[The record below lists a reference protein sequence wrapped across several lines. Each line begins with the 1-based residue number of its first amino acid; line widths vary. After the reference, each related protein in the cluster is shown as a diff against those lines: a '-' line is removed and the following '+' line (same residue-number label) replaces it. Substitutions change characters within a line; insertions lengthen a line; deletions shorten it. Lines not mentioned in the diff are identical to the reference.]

1 MTIWS
6 GTIAKMTYPSVDL
19 QIGRTGFV
27 CVLLIMLTGCA
38 SVQYSALEKVGI
50 HKRDIL
56 VDRVEDARDAQTE
69 TREQLVTAYE
79 ELSALVGY
87 EGGEL
92 EKKYERLSKEVE
104 RSRKATQD
112 LDEHLSDIDRVSE
125 DLFDEWE
132 SELDL
137 YSSATLRADQKRKL
151 ALARRQFMTMRDR
164 MQTARNRVDP
174 VMAVLTDNVL
184 FLKHSLNAQALAALR
199 GQTAVLEGQVDALIR
214 DMQVAIEEADAFISR
229 MRGG

>member
-1 MTIWS
+1 
-6 GTIAKMTYPSVDL
+6 MTYPSVDL

-137 YSSATLRADQKRKL
+137 YSSATLKADQKRKL

>member
-1 MTIWS
+1 MTH
-6 GTIAKMTYPSVDL
+6 PSVNL
-19 QIGRTGFV
+19 QIGRAGFV
-27 CVLLIMLTGCA
+27 CALLIMLAGCA

-137 YSSATLRADQKRKL
+137 YSNATLKADQKRKL

>member
-1 MTIWS
+1 MTHLS
-6 GTIAKMTYPSVDL
+6 GNL
-19 QIGRTGFV
+19 QIARAGV
-27 CVLLIMLTGCA
+27 ACVLMIVLSGCA

-56 VDRVEDARDAQTE
+56 VDRVEDARDAQSE
-69 TREQLVTAYE
+69 TREQLVSAYD
-79 ELSALVGY
+79 ELSALVGH

-92 EKKYERLSKEVE
+92 EEKYERLSKEVE
-104 RSRKATQD
+104 RSRKATEE

-137 YSSATLRADQKRKL
+137 YSSAALRSDQERKL
-151 ALARRQFMTMRDR
+151 AQARRQFLMMRDR
-164 MQTARNRVDP
+164 MQIARNRVDP

-184 FLKHSLNAQALAALR
+184 FLKHSLNAQALSALR
-199 GQTAVLEGQVDALIR
+199 GQASVLEGQVDALIR
-214 DMQVAIEEADAFISR
+214 DMQVAIEEADAFINR
-229 MRGG
+229 MRGT

>member
-1 MTIWS
+1 MTQIS
-6 GTIAKMTYPSVDL
+6 AKL
-19 QIGRTGFV
+19 QMARFG
-27 CVLLIMLTGCA
+27 LISAMLVTLSGCA

-56 VDRVEDARDAQTE
+56 VDRVEDARDAQGE
-69 TREQLVTAYE
+69 TREQLVSAYE
-79 ELSALVGY
+79 ELSALVGH
-87 EGGEL
+87 EGGKL
-92 EKKYERLSKEVE
+92 EEKYNRLSKEVE
-104 RSRKATQD
+104 RSQSATED
-112 LDEHLSDIDRVSE
+112 LDERLSDIDRVSE

-137 YSSATLRADQKRKL
+137 YSSAALKADQEKKL
-151 ALARRQFMTMRDR
+151 KLARRQFLTMRDR
-164 MQTARNRVDP
+164 MQIARNRVDP

-199 GQTAVLEGQVDALIR
+199 GQASVLEGQVDALIK
-214 DMQVAIEEADAFISR
+214 DMQVAIDEADAFISR